1 MVFKK
6 LFKGGG
12 RDVRPDEASSIEDL
26 IVLERYD
33 EAVDRLKARL
43 KLAPEDLH
51 SHLRL
56 AEAYLGQG
64 ERGRALDEFLFVAD
78 EYAQDGF
85 YDRGIALLSK
95 AKRYAPTDPSMDER
109 IERLQLAKASERNR
123 GLAVEGLREGRA
135 GATAAIAL
143 ERLWHKVAASDLIR
157 HLPSDILRRFFS
169 TLEPVTL
176 EKGVKIERAGTSDD
190 RLLLVVDGLISAR
203 MPNADPDTTLAP
215 LREFGPG
222 DVIGETVLLERK
234 PWPADYIVSQD
245 GKALALD
252 RAGLEKALQ
261 GNPDPRGF
269 LTTLRMQHNDHHV
282 AKIRAQL
289 E

>member
-6 LFKGGG
+6 LFKGSD
-12 RDVRPDEASSIEDL
+12 RDTRPDEASTIEDL

-43 KLAPEDLH
+43 KIAPDDLH

-64 ERGRALDEFLFVAD
+64 QRSRALDEFLFVAD
-78 EYAQDGF
+78 EFAQDGF

-95 AKRYAPTDPSMDER
+95 AKRFAPADPSLDER
-109 IERLQLAKASERNR
+109 IERLQLAKSSERNR
-123 GLAVEGLREGRA
+123 SLAVDGLREGRG

-157 HLPSDILRRFFS
+157 HLPQEILRRFFS
-169 TLEPVTL
+169 TLEPIML
-176 EKGVKIERAGTSDD
+176 EPGKKLARGGTKEERLIFLLDGV
-190 RLLLVVDGLISAR
+190 VSAR
-203 MPNADPDTTLAP
+203 MPNADPDATIAA
-215 LREFGPG
+215 LRDFGPG
-222 DVIGETVLLERK
+222 DVIGETVLLEHRE
-234 PWPADYIVSQD
+234 WPADYYVTEA
-245 GKALALD
+245 GRAFALD
-252 RAGLEKALQ
+252 RAGLEVSLQ

-269 LTTLRMQHNDHHV
+269 LTTLRMQHNDRQV